1 MILCRATNQLQHIGA
16 VLDDLKTVNGQSLLT
31 LKMDIPTKSS
41 KYHAVN
47 VLDAD
52 LKGQGSGPCD
62 VLMKR
67 NYGRTIVLSH

>member
-31 LKMDIPTKSS
+31 LKRDTRIKSS

-52 LKGQGSGPCD
+52 WSDQGSGQC
-62 VLMKR
+62 VVWMNR